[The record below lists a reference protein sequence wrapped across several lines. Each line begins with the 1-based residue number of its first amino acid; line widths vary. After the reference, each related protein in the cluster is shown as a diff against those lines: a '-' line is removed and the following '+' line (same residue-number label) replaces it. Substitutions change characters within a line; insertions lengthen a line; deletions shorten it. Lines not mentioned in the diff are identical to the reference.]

1 MTVKHYI
8 DKNDEKFINSAF
20 KMGINFIFDNELSNR
35 INNRNTELDLSLD
48 KPQIKQLS
56 LVTQK

>member
-1 MTVKHYI
+1 
-8 DKNDEKFINSAF
+8 
-20 KMGINFIFDNELSNR
+20 MGINFIFDNELSNR